1 MFLENWKKELF
12 TVPNL
17 LSLLRLVLLPVYLG
31 AYLRSKY
38 LTAGGILLLSCLTD
52 LLDGF
57 LARKLHQVTDLGKV
71 LDPLADKVTQLSLM
85 ACLSLQFPAL
95 KPVLWLLIG
104 KEAFQL
110 ALAIGFLKRGRVL
123 SGALMAG
130 KISTAV
136 LFASLIA
143 LVMFPELPGALVKA
157 AALADGLVLT
167 GSFVSY
173 ALAYFGPSP
182 GLQDAEG

>member
-1 MFLENWKKELF
+1 MFMENWKKEIR

-31 AYLRSKY
+31 LYLRGQY
-38 LTAGGILLLSCLTD
+38 LLAGGILLISCLTD
-52 LLDGF
+52 LLDGY
-57 LARKLHQVTDLGKV
+57 LARRFHQVTDLGKV
-71 LDPLADKVTQLSLM
+71 LDPLADKVTQLTM
-85 ACLSLQFPAL
+85 TGCLSLRYPVL
-95 KPVLWLLIG
+95 KPVLWLLMV

-110 ALAIGFLKRGRVL
+110 AVGIGFLRRGRVL

-136 LFASLIA
+136 LFASLTG
-143 LVMFPELPGALVKA
+143 LVMFPELPAKLVKA
-157 AALADGLVLT
+157 AALTDGILL
-167 GSFVSY
+167 SIAFLSY
-173 ALAYFGPSP
+173 CLAYFGPIP

>member
-17 LSLLRLVLLPVYLG
+17 LSLLRILLLPVYLG
-31 AYLRSKY
+31 AYLRGQY
-38 LTAGGILLLSCLTD
+38 LTAGTILLLSCLTD

-71 LDPLADKVTQLSLM
+71 LDPLADKVTQLTLT
-85 ACLSLQFPAL
+85 ACLSLRYPAL
-95 KPVLWLLIG
+95 KPVLWLLMG

-110 ALAIGFLKRGRVL
+110 ALAIGFLRRGRVL

-130 KISTAV
+130 KVSTAV
-136 LFASLIA
+136 LFASLIG
-143 LVMFPELPGALVKA
+143 LVMFPQLPSNLVKA
-157 AALADGLVLT
+157 AALTDGLVLAV
-167 GSFVSY
+167 SFVSY
-173 ALAYFGPSP
+173 GLAYFGPSP
-182 GLQDAEG
+182 GLRDAEG

>member
-17 LSLLRLVLLPVYLG
+17 LSLLRLVLLPVYLST
-31 AYLRSKY
+31 YLKGQY

-71 LDPLADKVTQLSLM
+71 LDPLADKVTQLSLT
-85 ACLSLQFPAL
+85 ACLSLRYPAL

-130 KISTAV
+130 KVSTAV
-136 LFASLIA
+136 LFASLIG
-143 LVMFPELPGALVKA
+143 LVMFPELPGTLVKT

-167 GSFVSY
+167 ASFVSY
-173 ALAYFGPSP
+173 ALAYFGPAP
-182 GLQDAEG
+182 GLRDAEG